1 MNAMRKSRLLLRALL
16 GHVEARPRVRRV
28 IVRNLDR
35 FPSTKRALKR
45 ILADARVQAAG
56 EVARSRIPMNGLS
69 ARSARVLADL
79 DRARAARSQEG
90 ALDESALRDD
100 TPRDH

>member
-1 MNAMRKSRLLLRALL
+1 MTTMRRSHLLLRALL
-16 GHVEARPRVRRV
+16 GHVEARPRMRRA
-28 IVRNLDR
+28 IVGHLDR
-35 FPSTKRALKR
+35 FPSAKRALKR
-45 ILADARVQAAG
+45 FLTDARAQAAR
-56 EVARSRIPMNGLS
+56 EVDRSRTPMDELS

-90 ALDESALRDD
+90 ALGATALRDD

>member
-1 MNAMRKSRLLLRALL
+1 MRRSLLLLRALL
-16 GHVEARPRVRRV
+16 GHLESRPRVRRA
-28 IVRNLDR
+28 IVRHLDR
-35 FPSTKRALKR
+35 FPSTKDALKR
-45 ILADARVQAAG
+45 TLADARAHAAG
-56 EVARSRIPMNGLS
+56 EVARLHIPVDGLS

-90 ALDESALRDD
+90 TPHERALRDD